1 MSVTNHVTALEK
13 KHSRLETELKAENSR
28 PLPDRGAI
36 GNLKRQKLAI
46 KDEIAQ
52 LAVS

>member
-1 MSVTNHVTALEK
+1 MSVTDHVTALEK
-13 KHSRLETELKAENSR
+13 KHSRLEMELKAENSR
-28 PLPDRGAI
+28 PLPDMGTI